1 MAPSVP
7 FIATHLL
14 PATLTGAQEVE
25 LATLAVDMYAD
36 PPASLDP
43 EVDSSR
49 KYAIGFE
56 AWMA

>member
-1 MAPSVP
+1 VP